1 MNVDK
6 KLNLNMEE
14 IKIIKQLIE
23 KDVIETQDKANI
35 IMKEKKSK
43 IEDYE
48 ETIDR
53 ISILKYTLMK
63 LKGI

>member
-53 ISILKYTLMK
+53 ISIMKYTLTK

>member
-1 MNVDK
+1 MNIDK
-6 KLNLNMEE
+6 KINLSIEE
-14 IKIIKQLIE
+14 MKIIKQLIE
-23 KDVIETQDKANI
+23 KDIIETQDTANLI
-35 IMKEKKSK
+35 LKEKKSK

-48 ETIDR
+48 ERIDR

>member
-6 KLNLNMEE
+6 KLNLSIEE

-53 ISILKYTLMK
+53 ISILKYTLTK

>member
-53 ISILKYTLMK
+53 ISILKYTLTK

>member
-1 MNVDK
+1 
-6 KLNLNMEE
+6 MEE

-53 ISILKYTLMK
+53 ISILKYTLTK